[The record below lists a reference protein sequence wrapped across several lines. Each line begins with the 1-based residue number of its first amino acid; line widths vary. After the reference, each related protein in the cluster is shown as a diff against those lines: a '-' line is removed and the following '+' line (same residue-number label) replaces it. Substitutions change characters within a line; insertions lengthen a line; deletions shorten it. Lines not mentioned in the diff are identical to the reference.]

1 MVGEKNHS
9 DWDGGE
15 NNEPPR
21 FPKCTSPIHVSRITI
36 PRQEFDRVNLIPS
49 RGVEVSAMD
58 KLDQIITTLARV
70 EAKLDHHSDT
80 IRELTDDIQPLDR
93 STASLAD
100 VVDKVNELVDL
111 VNELI
116 RRGI

>member
-1 MVGEKNHS
+1 MTPNTPDEYFV
-9 DWDGGE
+9 
-15 NNEPPR
+15 P
-21 FPKCTSPIHVSRITI
+21 
-36 PRQEFDRVNLIPS
+36 
-49 RGVEVSAMD
+49 
-58 KLDQIITTLARV
+58 
-70 EAKLDHHSDT
+70 
-80 IRELTDDIQPLDR
+80 ELTDDVQPLDP